1 MHRKANEAHAQT
13 LVMITSNFLLPQLIV
28 PASVATWRGGASS
41 RGGTTTAAAP
51 EVSERPEVRDG
62 ACASRSGPSGER
74 PSRMWSNSRRDRHS
88 VTYMHDGGDAH
99 GTAQR
104 SGYGSPGV
112 SARGRCS
119 QQEAALAARVS
130 APARAAV
137 VAASARVP
145 NIPASIVIVDRNDPI
160 ARGVR
165 HCAVRYRRFQDQDK
179 DQDRPVDPI

>member
-28 PASVATWRGGASS
+28 PASVAAWLGVASS
-41 RGGTTTAAAP
+41 GVGTTAAAT

-99 GTAQR
+99 GTAER
-104 SGYGSPGV
+104 SRYGLLGV
-112 SARGRCS
+112 FARGRCS

-145 NIPASIVIVDRNDPI
+145 NIPASIVIVDRNDPN

-165 HCAVRYRRFQDQDK
+165 HCTVKYRRLQDQDK
-179 DQDRPVDPI
+179 DRRVDPI